1 MKRTSESAGTAA
13 GALPASR
20 QRARQPSRERG
31 QLRFQALLDATE
43 ELLSEHNPDDIGLYQ
58 IARRA
63 HIAPASVYH
72 FFPTKNAALLALAER
87 YHADMRL
94 MVSAPVPA
102 SRLLS
107 WQDLLIIR
115 QDRAVSYYNSHLP
128 AAKIFLGIHPSW
140 EIHQADSRYNQ
151 TASETLF
158 SFYDRLFLMPY
169 VQDPHEKFALTYV
182 IADAIRSVSFERY
195 GTITPKYA
203 QEAIGACI
211 AYCRTFLPDRIEPR
225 PAVLEAAARGESMV
239 LLQ

>member
-13 GALPASR
+13 GTLPDSR
-20 QRARQPSRERG
+20 RRARQPSRERG

-43 ELLSEHNPDDIGLYQ
+43 ALLSEHNPDDIGLYQ

-63 HIAPASVYH
+63 RIAPASVYH
-72 FFPTKNAALLALAER
+72 FFPTKNAALLAVAER

-102 SRLLS
+102 NRLLS

-140 EIHQADSRYNQ
+140 EIHQADLRYNQ

-169 VQDPHEKFALTYV
+169 VQDPQEKFALTYA

>member
-13 GALPASR
+13 RTLPDSR

-43 ELLSEHNPDDIGLYQ
+43 ALLREHNPDDIGLYQ

-63 HIAPASVYH
+63 RIAPASVYH
-72 FFPTKNAALLALAER
+72 FFPTKNAALLAVAER

-115 QDRAVSYYNSHLP
+115 QQRAVDYYNSHIP

-140 EIHQADSRYNQ
+140 EIHQADLRYNQ
-151 TASETLF
+151 TASESLF

-169 VQDPHEKFALTYV
+169 VQDPQEKFALTYA

-203 QEAIGACI
+203 QEAIAACI

>member
-13 GALPASR
+13 GTLPNSR

-43 ELLSEHNPDDIGLYQ
+43 ALLKEHNPDDIGLYQ

-63 HIAPASVYH
+63 RIAPASVYH
-72 FFPTKNAALLALAER
+72 FFPTKNAALLAVAER
-87 YHADMRL
+87 YHADMRV

-115 QDRAVSYYNSHLP
+115 HERAVGYYNSHIP
-128 AAKIFLGIHPSW
+128 AAKIFLGIHASW

-169 VQDPHEKFALTYV
+169 VQDPRERFELTYP

-203 QEAIGACI
+203 QEATAACI
-211 AYCRTFLPDRIEPR
+211 AYCRTFLPDRIDPR
-225 PAVLEAAARGESMV
+225 PAVLEAAARGESIA

>member
-169 VQDPHEKFALTYV
+169 VQDPQEKFALTYV

-203 QEAIGACI
+203 QESTAACI
-211 AYCRTFLPDRIEPR
+211 AYCRTFLPDRIAPR
-225 PAVLEAAARGESMV
+225 PAVLEAAARGDSV
-239 LLQ
+239 ALLQ